1 MPGLNVSE
9 FHASGLVLFLENFG
23 AFHFHIIVFGVACC
37 VHPSGKEEAALLG
50 FFVVCKGLVAL
61 FGQATCHFICGVVVF
76 LFAVGEEA
84 AILFALRAPAHAGAT
99 VELAYTAA
107 RDHDVELALVHVAA
121 DVGDHDNK
129 FLVLVLEF
137 PGVAICGAI
146 VAFASEGQLEALAAL
161 ATVRGRHC
169 SECKAK
175 ST

>member
-1 MPGLNVSE
+1 MCSFSQSE
-9 FHASGLVLFLENFG
+9 
-23 AFHFHIIVFGVACC
+23 
-37 VHPSGKEEAALLG
+37 
-50 FFVVCKGLVAL
+50 
-61 FGQATCHFICGVVVF
+61 
-76 LFAVGEEA
+76 
-84 AILFALRAPAHAGAT
+84 RHAGAT

-169 SECKAK
+169 SECKAVFIAAVHRERNLACA
-175 ST
+175 SGACAAGADAAATVTDGVLASGIAYLGLAAVFGP